1 MQSERSPATLRA
13 GIMPRRR
20 QSLTKSV
27 RDRASEKPRS
37 AKDMAARVTALED
50 ICTSMKCTLDVQLK
64 RIAAIQAHLDHV
76 TAKVSGR

>member
-1 MQSERSPATLRA
+1 MQSEPSPATLRA

-20 QSLTKSV
+20 QSLTKAV

-50 ICTSMKCTLDVQLK
+50 MCASMKCTLDVQFK